1 MGNLGS
7 FCVVAGVVL
16 VDVLTKTLVR
26 YLYRQGNLIFFRT
39 GFFSLRYVENPGGAF
54 GIFPRRSSL
63 FLFVTFLA
71 VVLMVYLLFFSSVNH
86 FFIQIGLA
94 VLLGGSCGNLIDRL
108 VDGVVLDFLQ
118 FGSMPIF
125 NIADIAIVSGT
136 VLIVLGLVG
145 GNKLI
150 ET

>member
-7 FCVVAGVVL
+7 FCVAAGVVV
-16 VDVLTKTLVR
+16 VDVLTKTFVR
-26 YLYRQGNLIFFRT
+26 YLYRQGSVIFFRT

-71 VVLMVYLLFFSSVNH
+71 VALMVYLLFFSGVSH
-86 FFIQIGLA
+86 FLLRVGLA
-94 VLLGGSCGNLIDRL
+94 VLLGGACGNLIDRL
-108 VDGVVLDFLQ
+108 IDGAVLDFLQ

-125 NIADIAIVSGT
+125 NFADVAIVSGT
-136 VLIVLGLVG
+136 ALIVIGLLGG
-145 GNKLI
+145 SKLI
-150 ET
+150 EL

>member
-1 MGNLGS
+1 
-7 FCVVAGVVL
+7 
-16 VDVLTKTLVR
+16 
-26 YLYRQGNLIFFRT
+26 
-39 GFFSLRYVENPGGAF
+39 
-54 GIFPRRSSL
+54 
-63 FLFVTFLA
+63 
-71 VVLMVYLLFFSSVNH
+71 MVYLLFFSSVNH